1 VPVAAIHENHHGSA
15 SQDEIR
21 TAGQSADVQAVA
33 IAESR
38 QDPSNDHLWR
48 GVPATY
54 PRHQLA
60 SVIWR

>member
-1 VPVAAIHENHHGSA
+1 MPVAAIHEDHRRSA

-33 IAESR
+33 IAQPR

-48 GVPATY
+48 GVPAADSC
-54 PRHQLA
+54 HQLA
-60 SVIWR
+60 SVLWR